1 MIKFP
6 TNSVLMLHLSDL
18 RKIGD
23 NTFYYTVLNDVAGEF
38 YYLVISDIC
47 ACHPHFSYCRILKN
61 PKNFSNARKSGILL
75 N

>member
-6 TNSVLMLHLSDL
+6 TNSVLMVHLSDL
-18 RKIGD
+18 RKTGD
-23 NTFYYTVLNDVAGEF
+23 NAFYYTVLNDVAGEF

-47 ACHPHFSYCRILKN
+47 ACHPRFSYCRIKKK
-61 PKNFSNARKSGILL
+61 KNFSNARKSGLLL